1 MVWTCDE
8 DWVMKCMEFKA
19 EDQLGD
25 QEHGGYANTCVY
37 KLLWCSADLLVATL
51 FLDNQNHPQ

>member
-1 MVWTCDE
+1 
-8 DWVMKCMEFKA
+8 MKCMEFKA
-19 EDQLGD
+19 EDQLED

-51 FLDNQNHPQ
+51 FLDNLNHPQ